1 MTMVEGFVTI
11 STNHREGYE
20 MNEEKLNHF
29 REVLNQRLKA
39 LLEEAGKTVEDLNE
53 AKVRFPD
60 PTDGASAEFERDFL
74 LKIRGRERKL
84 IRKVQEAL
92 ARIEDGSYGIC
103 EDCGARISEKRLEAR
118 PVTTLC
124 IKCKTKQEE
133 EEKRLGE

>member
-1 MTMVEGFVTI
+1 MAGFVTI
-11 STNHREGYE
+11 LTNHCEGYE
-20 MNEEKLNHF
+20 MNEEKLGYF
-29 REVLNQRLKA
+29 RKVLNQRLKA
-39 LLEEAGKTVEDLNE
+39 LLEEAGKAMDDLNE

-74 LKIRGRERKL
+74 LKIKGRERKL
-84 IRKVQEAL
+84 INKVQEAL
-92 ARIEDGSYGIC
+92 ARIEDGTYGIC
-103 EDCGARISEKRLEAR
+103 EACGARISEKRLKAR

>member
-1 MTMVEGFVTI
+1 MVEGFVTI